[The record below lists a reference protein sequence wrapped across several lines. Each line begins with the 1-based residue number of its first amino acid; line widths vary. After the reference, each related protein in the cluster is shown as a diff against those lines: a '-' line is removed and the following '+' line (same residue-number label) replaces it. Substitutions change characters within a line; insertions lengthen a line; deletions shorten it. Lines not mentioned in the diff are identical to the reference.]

1 MANPIWD
8 YCRIDKLG
16 RKMKHQKGEKNG
28 VLPTYFW
35 VLFQG
40 VMKVE
45 KGVKTKEYICTC
57 GWEAMAV
64 GYGWPIGLIVKWEV
78 QRFC

>member
-1 MANPIWD
+1 
-8 YCRIDKLG
+8 
-16 RKMKHQKGEKNG
+16 MKHRKGEKNG
-28 VLPTYFW
+28 VLPTFFW